1 MIRFLPIQR
10 QNSLIMSGTNFD
22 TGLLQAFIAVHQA
35 NGFTRAA
42 EQLHLTQSAVSH
54 QIRRLEEL
62 VGRPLF
68 RRTTRRLSLTAD
80 GEDFLRHAE
89 RILQAQDA
97 LAQHFRCSPIEGTVR
112 FGVPES
118 FMREG
123 LPQLLHQFSRS
134 CPNVRLEVSVGLTL
148 DVATMLRERE
158 LDLAVVVSVSGTTEG
173 ALLRRMPLVWAA
185 AEGFERHN
193 GASLPLAYSPLPC
206 VCHQVGV
213 AALGSAAI
221 PWHGAFS
228 SHSLEDLRS
237 AALSGL
243 AVAIFTSDNLR
254 PGMVALDQRD
264 GLPALPML
272 DFTLAYSE
280 AAEQE
285 RSLAVVEL
293 GRLIE
298 QAEWARQEKPA
309 RRAGTKAPRSR

>member
-1 MIRFLPIQR
+1 
-10 QNSLIMSGTNFD
+10 MSFD

-80 GEDFLRHAE
+80 GEELLRHAQ

-118 FMREG
+118 FMSEG

-148 DVATMLRERE
+148 DLATMVRERE

-173 ALLRRMPLVWAA
+173 TLLRRLPMVWAA
-185 AEGFERHN
+185 AEGFELRE
-193 GASLPLAYSPLPC
+193 GASLPLAYSPPPC
-206 VCHQVGV
+206 VCRQVSIDALD
-213 AALGSAAI
+213 AAGI

-228 SHSLEDLRS
+228 SHSLQDLR
-237 AALSGL
+237 AVALSGL
-243 AVAIFTSDNLR
+243 AVATFTRDNLR
-254 PGMVALDQRD
+254 PGMVVLDESHD
-264 GLPALPML
+264 LPALPML

-280 AAEQE
+280 GASGE
-285 RSLAVVEL
+285 RSPAVVEL

-298 QAEWARQEKPA
+298 QAEWARQDTPT
-309 RRAGTKAPRSR
+309 RRVNVGVR

>member
-1 MIRFLPIQR
+1 M
-10 QNSLIMSGTNFD
+10 NFD
-22 TGLLQAFIAVHQA
+22 TSLLQAFVAVHQA

-54 QIRRLEEL
+54 QIRRLEEM

-80 GEDFLRHAE
+80 GEDLLRHAK

-97 LAQHFRCSPIEGTVR
+97 LAQHFRSSPIEGTVR

-118 FMREG
+118 FMSER
-123 LPQLLHQFSRS
+123 LPRLLHQFSRS
-134 CPNVRLEVSVGLTL
+134 CPKVRLEVSVGLTL
-148 DVATMLRERE
+148 DLATMVRERE

-173 ALLRRMPLVWAA
+173 TLLRRLPLVWAA
-185 AEGFERHN
+185 AEGFERPN

-206 VCHQVGV
+206 VCHRIGV
-213 AALGSAAI
+213 AALDSAEIA
-221 PWHGAFS
+221 WHGAFS
-228 SHSLEDLRS
+228 SHSLEDLRTV
-237 AALSGL
+237 ALSGL

-254 PGMVALDQRD
+254 PGMVVLNEGQ
-264 GLPALPML
+264 GFPALPML

-280 AAEQE
+280 INAEE
-285 RSLAVVEL
+285 RGFAVVEL

-298 QAEWARQEKPA
+298 EARWE
-309 RRAGTKAPRSR
+309 

>member
-1 MIRFLPIQR
+1 
-10 QNSLIMSGTNFD
+10 MSFD

-80 GEDFLRHAE
+80 GEELLRHAQ

-118 FMREG
+118 FMSEG

-148 DVATMLRERE
+148 DLATMVRERE

-173 ALLRRMPLVWAA
+173 TLLRRLPMVWAA
-185 AEGFERHN
+185 AEGFELRE
-193 GASLPLAYSPLPC
+193 GASLPLAYSPPPC
-206 VCHQVGV
+206 VCRQVSIDALD
-213 AALGSAAI
+213 AAGI

-228 SHSLEDLRS
+228 SHSLQDLR
-237 AALSGL
+237 AVALSGL
-243 AVAIFTSDNLR
+243 AVATFTRDNLR
-254 PGMVALDQRD
+254 PGMVVLDESHA
-264 GLPALPML
+264 LPALPML

-280 AAEQE
+280 GASGE
-285 RSLAVVEL
+285 RSPAVVEL

-298 QAEWARQEKPA
+298 QAEWARQDTPT
-309 RRAGTKAPRSR
+309 RRVNVGVR

>member
-1 MIRFLPIQR
+1 M
-10 QNSLIMSGTNFD
+10 NFD
-22 TGLLQAFIAVHQA
+22 TGLLQAFVAVHQA

-54 QIRRLEEL
+54 QIRRLEDM

-80 GEDFLRHAE
+80 GEDLLRHAR

-118 FMREG
+118 FMSDG
-123 LPQLLHQFSRS
+123 LPRLLRQFSRS
-134 CPNVRLEVSVGLTL
+134 CPKVRLEVSVGLTL
-148 DVATMLRERE
+148 DVATMVRERD
-158 LDLAVVVSVSGTTEG
+158 LDLAVVVSAAGTTEG
-173 ALLRRMPLVWAA
+173 TLLRRSPLVWAA
-185 AEGFERHN
+185 AEGFERTP

-213 AALGSAAI
+213 AALDAAGI
-221 PWHGAFS
+221 AWHGAFS

-243 AVAIFTSDNLR
+243 GVAIFTSDNLR
-254 PGMVALDQRD
+254 PGMVVLGERE

-272 DFTLAYSE
+272 DFTLAYSDVH
-280 AAEQE
+280 ALE
-285 RSLAVVEL
+285 RSFAVVEL

-298 QAEWARQEKPA
+298 QAPWVSPAKRTVRAVRQKLTASPSENPD
-309 RRAGTKAPRSR
+309 TLLPNT